1 MKDEVNTQIKNQI
14 ENLNTKD
21 SDKEKQEQIFK
32 DLKTQ
37 TDSQK
42 EHFS

>member
-14 ENLNTKD
+14 ENLNTKE

-37 TDSQK
+37 TDSQ
-42 EHFS
+42 